1 MKELEQGTYKIPN
14 GCVCKVEKGVLT
26 IRESKAKKIEG
37 ERCRNC
43 KYYATGHS
51 VNNQFYQTTICLKKP
66 RSTKHLRPGLTAVY
80 YHVSPTSKVCELFE
94 KKEQ

>member
-1 MKELEQGTYKIPN
+1 MKGLELGTYKIPE
-14 GCVCKVEKGVLT
+14 GCVCKVEKGKIT

-37 ERCRNC
+37 DRCRNC
-43 KYYATGHS
+43 KHCAMGHS
-51 VNNQFYQTTICLKKP
+51 INNSFWQTTICMKKP

-80 YHVSPTSKVCELFE
+80 YHVSPTGKVCELFE